1 MTTRRYTP
9 EVRNSRIKTA
19 GLCAVLFALF
29 PFLSQ
34 DGSASDAGARYEESK
49 WEPRAVL
56 PTADTL
62 GNNFWPPSPVEEVD
76 FEDGTFVGSR
86 LRPAPAPGIYPRVL
100 LTPGDVEE
108 IQAKVALGEKAP
120 SAFRVMWERERKKQ
134 SPFYALVAENE
145 VLGRALAEQLVAK
158 MQALGPKLDE
168 LEKRPDRDNLWAVER
183 SIVASGDP
191 DPPTEIWAL
200 LDYDYLHKW
209 MTPDEHKRAEGLIA
223 RITKGRVSNFMVKPD
238 HFLMNNHKMFGMEFL
253 RLLMLIEGTEG
264 FDQAVYDRASQK
276 ARVMLDYYLYPAGN
290 CFESIKGWLNNSVYV
305 ALARRHPELLKHSR
319 LRAKM
324 DFFQHAM
331 RWENGRWKIREE
343 MRASAFHVI
352 WMMRYFRPEDPA
364 MDWLYRAT
372 FTTHDFLNDPNA
384 KWPDPVG
391 INSELLLLFAE
402 EGLTGK
408 DGKPLDW
415 SDPERIKALGLPL
428 TWVDDRGGN
437 VITRNSW
444 EPDDLMLGFT
454 TKQDFY
460 YGGHEGSETNR
471 FVLWKDGVNWA
482 RDSDLLA
489 VKATSL
495 QNMLTI
501 DGRGLDW
508 PPAPARWLGV
518 EETPEGVAAAG
529 DGKMAYD
536 FAKVMQVHPL
546 DFPSAQLP
554 YYRPFAAGNYDA
566 TRDHQIAFHP
576 GTVKWNDGFA
586 HTDYGPWSGETRL
599 VESYRV
605 NNPVE
610 KAYRTVYM
618 GRGEHPY
625 VLVLDDA
632 RKDGEPHLYDWNMTV
647 PEGVDLLDAKTRE
660 VLFQSVPPGADRESD
675 LLLGMAST
683 PRDEK
688 TGQAKTAKDDPLLL
702 VRTLWRN
709 TSYGYPVPRYEKL
722 PIEPHRP
729 YAGLGKVTVPAISE
743 EPEFRILLYP
753 HRQGDP
759 QPETRWSD
767 DRRELTIR
775 IGDVTDRFQFGVT
788 DGGRTA
794 FSVERN
800 GKLIFQS
807 GTTPA
812 RPTLE
817 VRGTVFDPVALRDT
831 RLDGEVPRFVFDG
844 STKVKIPRP
853 TLPAFLVYTL
863 DGSEPTATS
872 QRYEKPIE
880 ITGDVTLTARVVD
893 PEWTAGPQESAV
905 VRAEFVQVKAAEGQP
920 APPTDSRPGLLARV
934 YEKKTVLW
942 DDRGFFQADRIMLPD
957 LDLEKPVVTQ
967 LVENFV
973 LPWINPQRPPNE
985 QAKGFYRF
993 NGWFE
998 ASKPG
1003 VYRFAVDS
1011 CGPVFM
1017 KVGGQVA
1024 IEESG
1029 VFHQQQA
1036 IREGDAVLGTGWHA
1050 LELIVTDPLLWNVVT
1065 VEEMPFSVRVR
1076 HEGVDWQDLASA
1088 SLRAVVGDKKLDI
1101 PPALAWK
1108 DAGAPP
1114 AWMEAGLVRSTF
1126 DRTGLHRE
1134 PGFLDIGKE
1143 SPHSV
1148 ELVENMTINPR
1159 PGLVRAYDGWFYAP
1173 AEGIYKFDLPAK
1185 KASREH
1191 LSDLSA
1197 AFQNQ
1202 LRIHDEVIVQRG
1214 VHGRRTNGQV
1224 GLKEGWHPI
1233 SIRLGGS
1240 EAAASVTYPDGE
1252 SVPLTA
1258 QLLQRPA
1265 VIRIAPP
1272 DAEAHAENQEIF
1284 GPTEVAM
1291 TLPEGRK
1298 GTIRFTMDGS
1308 EPTAASPEFR
1318 KPVTIERDTTV
1329 RAAAFLP
1336 DGKQAGASRAAFRL
1350 VTLPEAGLISSASF
1364 RDWDGKTG
1372 LTSLDSRSQVWTD
1385 PGTAL
1390 EDRALVF
1397 YPAGRGLKPAVD
1409 INVSRPVA
1417 KAAVKVS
1424 QLKMGAD
1431 ALTIGMWFRSDA
1443 AGGRLFGKEGLTAF
1457 GKRYRT
1463 VSAKLDGGRIV
1474 ASPGKLA
1481 SEKIAPGT
1489 WNQVVL
1495 TANPTESRLFLNGR
1509 EVARGE
1515 GSKELATDALDFLD
1529 GHAATLG
1536 EFRVYE
1542 RVLTPAEI
1550 ARWFDA
1556 THKNFVP

>member
-1 MTTRRYTP
+1 MKTCRHIP
-9 EVRNSRIKTA
+9 EVRISRITTTRIF
-19 GLCAVLFALF
+19 VVVFLFL
-29 PFLSQ
+29 PLLSYE
-34 DGSASDAGARYEESK
+34 ASGDDEGARYKEPEWK
-49 WEPRAVL
+49 PRAIL

-62 GNNFWPPSPVEEVD
+62 GNAFWPPSPVENVD
-76 FEDGTFVGSR
+76 FADATFVASR
-86 LRPAPAPGIYPRVL
+86 LRPAPAPGIFPRVL

-120 SAFRVMWERERKKQ
+120 AAFRVMWEREIKKQ
-134 SPFYALVAENE
+134 SPFYALVMEDRD
-145 VLGRALAEQLVAK
+145 LGRTLAGQLVDK
-158 MQALGPKLDE
+158 MNALGPKLDAMDQ
-168 LEKRPDRDNLWAVER
+168 RPDSDNLWAVER
-183 SIVASGDP
+183 SVVASGDP

-209 MTPDEHKRAEGLIA
+209 MTPEERKQAEGLIT

-238 HFLMNNHKMFGMEFL
+238 HFLMNNHKMFGMGFL
-253 RLLMLIEGTEG
+253 RMLMLIEGTEG
-264 FDQAVYDRASQK
+264 FDQAVYDNASQK

-331 RWENGRWKIREE
+331 RWEDGRWKIREE

-372 FTTHDFLNDPNA
+372 FTTHEFLNDPNA
-384 KWPDPVG
+384 RWPDPVG

-402 EGLTGK
+402 EGLMDK

-415 SDPERIKALGLPL
+415 SDPERIEALGLPL

-444 EPDDLMLGFT
+444 KPDDLMLGFT

-501 DGRGLDW
+501 DGKGLDW

-518 EETPEGVAAAG
+518 QETREGVAAAG
-529 DGKMAYD
+529 DGKMGYD

-610 KAYRTVYM
+610 QAYRTVYM

-625 VLVLDDA
+625 VLVFDDA
-632 RKDGEPHLYDWNMTV
+632 RKDGEKHLYEWNMTV
-647 PEGVDLLDAKTRE
+647 PEGIDLLDAKTRE

-675 LLLGMAST
+675 LVLGRASS

-688 TGQAKTAKDDPLLL
+688 TGRAQMAKDDPLLL

-709 TSYGYPVPRYEKL
+709 TSYGYPVPSYEKL

-759 QPETRWSD
+759 QPETRWSE
-767 DRRELTIR
+767 DRRKLSLR
-775 IGDVTDRFQFGVT
+775 IGDVTDRFHFGVT

-800 GKLIFQS
+800 GKQIFQTGS
-807 GTTPA
+807 SPA

-831 RLDGEVPRFVFDG
+831 RRDGEVPRFVFDG

-853 TLPAFLVYTL
+853 SAPAFLVYSL

-872 QRYEKPIE
+872 PRYEKPIE
-880 ITGDVTLTARVVD
+880 ITGNATLTARVID

-905 VRAEFVQVKAAEGQP
+905 VRADFVQVKTAVGESVSPSG
-920 APPTDSRPGLLARV
+920 SRPGLLARV

-942 DDRGFFQADRIMLPD
+942 DDRGFFQADRVMLPD
-957 LDLEKPVVTQ
+957 LDLEKPAVTS
-967 LVENFV
+967 LVEDFI
-973 LPWINPQRPPNE
+973 LPWINPQRPHTE

-998 ASKPG
+998 APEPG
-1003 VYRFAVDS
+1003 VYRIAVDS
-1011 CGPVFM
+1011 CGPVFL

-1024 IEESG
+1024 IEEGG

-1036 IREGDAVLGTGWHA
+1036 VREGDAVLGAGWHA

-1076 HEGVDWQDLASA
+1076 HEGGAWQDVATA
-1088 SLRAVVGDKKLDI
+1088 GLRAVMGDQKLDT

-1108 DAGAPP
+1108 DAGTPS
-1114 AWMEAGLVRSTF
+1114 AWMELGLVRSTF

-1134 PGFLDIGKE
+1134 PGFLDVGGE
-1143 SPHSV
+1143 SPRSV
-1148 ELVENMTINPR
+1148 DLVENMAINPR
-1159 PGLVRAYDGWFYAP
+1159 PGLVQVYDGWFFAP
-1173 AEGIYKFDLPAK
+1173 EEGVYRFDMPAK
-1185 KASREH
+1185 KTSREH

-1197 AFQNQ
+1197 AYQNQ
-1202 LRIHDEVIVQRG
+1202 LRIHDDIIVQRG
-1214 VHGRRTNGQV
+1214 VHGRRTTGQI

-1240 EAAASVTYPDGE
+1240 EARATVTYPDGE
-1252 SVPLTA
+1252 SLPLTA

-1265 VIRIAPP
+1265 SIRIGPP
-1272 DAEAHAENQEIF
+1272 EATARSGNQEIF
-1284 GPTEVAM
+1284 GPTEVTM
-1291 TLPEGRK
+1291 TLPEGRQ
-1298 GTIRFTMDGS
+1298 GTIRFTTDGS
-1308 EPTAASPEFR
+1308 EPTASSREFC
-1318 KPVTIERDTTV
+1318 KPVMIDRDTKV

-1336 DGKQAGASRAAFRL
+1336 EGGQAGEAQVAFRL
-1350 VTLPEAGLISSASF
+1350 VILPEAGLISSARF
-1364 RDWDGKTG
+1364 QDWDGKSG
-1372 LTSLDSRSQVWTD
+1372 VTSLDSRSQVWTD
-1385 PGTAL
+1385 SGTEL
-1390 EDRALVF
+1390 ENGALVF

-1417 KAAVKVS
+1417 KAGVKVS

-1443 AGGRLFGKEGLTAF
+1443 PSGRLFGKEGLTAF

-1463 VSAKLDGGRIV
+1463 VSAKWEGGRIV
-1474 ASPGKLA
+1474 ASPGRLA
-1481 SEKIAPGT
+1481 SEKLEPGS

-1495 TANPTESRLFLNGR
+1495 TANPIESLLYLNGR

-1542 RVLTPAEI
+1542 RVLTSAEI

-1556 THKNFVP
+1556 TRKDFVP